1 MASNGRYI
9 YTLVQYRKDD
19 VDSERISTFC
29 EWYELKDNELSFVGE
44 IKLTDEN
51 DVPWIGN
58 VNSSSGQ
65 YGGYFDR
72 GMIACNG
79 TLLVWHAKHN
89 VHIFDLKTGNR
100 KKRFDV
106 HGGSNYLTCFDSVT
120 SNFYSGDAS
129 VYSYWDVW
137 KI

>member
-1 MASNGRYI
+1 MSAAPMASNGRYI

-58 VNSSSGQ
+58 VNSSSG
-65 YGGYFDR
+65 
-72 GMIACNG
+72 
-79 TLLVWHAKHN
+79 
-89 VHIFDLKTGNR
+89 
-100 KKRFDV
+100 
-106 HGGSNYLTCFDSVT
+106 
-120 SNFYSGDAS
+120 
-129 VYSYWDVW
+129 
-137 KI
+137 